1 MHPVGLVVKI
11 HTGPAVW
18 TVRSFFCIPAVIT
31 EKTEKCFWSD
41 YYLVCLWL
49 SKLLVL
55 KLKKKII
62 LWLKL
67 RRYVLI
73 RHKTNLIDETSIIIF
88 FRNQAVQ
95 MRIKRE
101 NCTSKEKSG
110 NFVMMW
116 AYMDGMGVVHYSS
129 YREVT
134 LQVSKKILW
143 VVSLMAKRPSI
154 QCSNLLAIKEILL
167 ATVSSLIATSNNHS
181 PTDWGNTHFF
191 FSNQNLPY
199 SCHPGSRPV

>member
-1 MHPVGLVVKI
+1 MNCAVFLLYSCCHHREDREVFLIWLLPRLSLTFKAISVKI
-11 HTGPAVW
+11 
-18 TVRSFFCIPAVIT
+18 
-31 EKTEKCFWSD
+31 
-41 YYLVCLWL
+41 L
-49 SKLLVL
+49 
-55 KLKKKII
+55 KKII

-73 RHKTNLIDETSIIIF
+73 RHKTSIIIF

>member
-1 MHPVGLVVKI
+1 MVWFARPIHVSKLSVGSQILSALKENKKMHPVGLVVKI

-55 KLKKKII
+55 KFKKKII

-73 RHKTNLIDETSIIIF
+73 RHKTSIIIF

-134 LQVSKKILW
+134 LQVSRYYEW
-143 VVSLMAKRPSI
+143 SL
-154 QCSNLLAIKEILL
+154 
-167 ATVSSLIATSNNHS
+167 
-181 PTDWGNTHFF
+181 
-191 FSNQNLPY
+191 
-199 SCHPGSRPV
+199 

>member
-1 MHPVGLVVKI
+1 M
-11 HTGPAVW
+11 
-18 TVRSFFCIPAVIT
+18 
-31 EKTEKCFWSD
+31 
-41 YYLVCLWL
+41 
-49 SKLLVL
+49 
-55 KLKKKII
+55 
-62 LWLKL
+62 WLKL
-67 RRYVLI
+67 RRYVLM

-95 MRIKRE
+95 MQIKQE

-143 VVSLMAKRPSI
+143 VVFLMAKRTSI
-154 QCSNLLAIKEILL
+154 QCGNLLAIKEILL
-167 ATVSSLIATSNNHS
+167 ATVSSLIAT
-181 PTDWGNTHFF
+181 PTTTHQLIEEIPI
-191 FSNQNLPY
+191 FSSATRICHTVAIQALDLCNLDL
-199 SCHPGSRPV
+199 SWKCMN